1 MIDLPTLQD
10 TLDFGSALGRLLRP
24 GDVVILS
31 GALGAGKTA
40 LTKGIGAGMG
50 VTGTVTSPTFVIAR
64 VHTGPG
70 TTLVHVDAYRLAGAV
85 ELDDLDLDTDLSRA
99 AVVVEWGDGL
109 AEALSDERL
118 VIRLTRHPDD
128 TRTAEL
134 DAVGGDWADR
144 LRLVRAG

>member
-1 MIDLPTLQD
+1 MIRTL
-10 TLDFGSALGRLLRP
+10 
-24 GDVVILS
+24 
-31 GALGAGKTA
+31 
-40 LTKGIGAGMG
+40 
-50 VTGTVTSPTFVIAR
+50 FVIGTRPEAIKLCPIIRYIR
-64 VHTGPG
+64 VHEPG
-70 TTLVHVDAYRLAGAV
+70 FQIRICVTAQHR
-85 ELDDLDLDTDLSRA
+85 ELLDQVLQTFEVVADDDLDIMRPGQTLAEFDTDLSRA
-99 AVVVEWGDGL
+99 AVVVEWGEGL